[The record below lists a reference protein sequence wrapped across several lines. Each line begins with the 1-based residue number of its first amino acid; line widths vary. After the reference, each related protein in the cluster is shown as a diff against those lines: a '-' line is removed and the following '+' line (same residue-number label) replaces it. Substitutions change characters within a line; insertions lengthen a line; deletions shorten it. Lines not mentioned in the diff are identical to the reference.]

1 MAKREKARFAGGII
15 FAHIFAVLLTVFIG
29 LWITTQ
35 YVAHALAYQ
44 PQLGEPMIDIGYPL
58 YRPWQYFVWLH
69 YYNAYAPDVF
79 THGLYIIY
87 VTAFASVGVAIAI
100 SVWRSRAVLQSDTHG
115 SARWQTEDEIVQKSG
130 LVHDSIKG
138 IVLGQLEDGR
148 YLTHDGPEH
157 TEVTAPARSG
167 KGVGCLI
174 PTLLTIQNSVIVND
188 IRGEAWVKTAGWRTS
203 FSNVML
209 FAPSQLE
216 TAHYNPMFEIRR
228 GINEVKDVQNMTD
241 LIVDPDGK
249 GKPTHWDKEGD
260 DFLAAVILHVLYAK
274 ENKTLNGV
282 VAFLENAE
290 QDAKTILTEMATF
303 PHVDGKPHSFV
314 AMGAGGMMKKSPN
327 EMSGVYSTAKSFL
340 KLYKEPIVAA
350 ATAYSDFRIDD
361 VMGGEYPLSLYLVQ
375 PPSDKSRLRPLYR
388 LMLAQI
394 TTRLMEKWEPE
405 SIKHSLELMIDELP
419 ALGKLAFFEEQLG
432 YTSGYKIRCTLL
444 SQNDQQHI
452 QIYGR
457 DSILSAS
464 CKVHLWYAPET
475 IEAGERISKSLGR
488 TTETKQQKNYAGHR
502 LAPWLGHIMI
512 SDQEQARD
520 LMTPDEVTRL
530 PKDEAIVKISGQYP
544 IQCKKVVYYD
554 DPNFKPRVLPPPVI
568 PASGPYPFRPKQRP
582 NDWLGLPVK
591 RPSQPQPEQEQG
603 AADAPERAVTKEPEI
618 APGVI
623 AAASVAAG
631 VAVAQAPALDAG
643 HQDVS
648 LPVAPTDEADDEQ
661 EKQQQQEKQQDREQ
675 AAEQAR
681 EPEVDAEQEQQQRDS
696 KRLTP
701 AQIAELDSS
710 IDADKGRDHDGGL
723 DLEMY

>member
-35 YVAHALAYQ
+35 YVARALAYQ
-44 PQLGEPMIDIGYPL
+44 PQLGEPMVNIGYPL

-87 VTAFASVGVAIAI
+87 ITAFASVGVAIAI

-115 SARWQTEDEIVQKSG
+115 SARWQTKDEIENKSG
-130 LVHDSIKG
+130 LLHESIKG
-138 IVLGQLEDGR
+138 IVLAKLDDGR

-157 TEVTAPARSG
+157 VEVTAPARSG
-167 KGVGCLI
+167 KGTGCLI
-174 PTLLTIQNSVIVND
+174 PTLLTLPNSVVVTD
-188 IRGEAWVKTAGWRTS
+188 VRGEAWKYTS
-203 FSNVML
+203 GYRATFSNVIL
-209 FAPSQLE
+209 FAPSQLT
-216 TAHYNPMFEIRR
+216 TAHYNPMFEVRR
-228 GINEVKDVQNMTD
+228 GINEVKDATNMTD

-249 GKPTHWDKEGD
+249 GKPDHWTKEGD

-274 ENKTLNGV
+274 ENKSLNGV

-290 QDAKTILTEMATF
+290 QDTKMILTEMASF
-303 PHVDGKPHSFV
+303 PHVDGKPHPFIK
-314 AMGAGGMMKKSPN
+314 MGAGGMMKKSPN
-327 EMSGVYSTAKSFL
+327 ELSGVYSTAKSFL

-361 VMGGEYPLSLYLVQ
+361 LMYGEHPLSLYLVL
-375 PPSDKSRLRPLYR
+375 PPSDKNRLRPLYR
-388 LMLAQI
+388 LMLAQM
-394 TTRLMEKWEPE
+394 TTRLMEKWEPDN
-405 SIKHSLELMIDELP
+405 IKFPLDMLVDELP
-419 ALGKLAFFEEQLG
+419 SLGKLAFFEEQLG

-475 IEAGERISKSLGR
+475 IEAGERISKSLGK

-512 SDQEQARD
+512 SDQEQPRD

-530 PKDEAIVKISGQYP
+530 PQDEAIVKFSGQYP
-544 IQCKKVVYYD
+544 ILCKKIVYYN
-554 DPNFKPRVLPPPVI
+554 DPTFMPRVLPTAVI
-568 PASGPYPFRPKQRP
+568 PERGAYPFRPKQRP

-591 RPSQPQPEQEQG
+591 RPEQPQAEEGPK

-618 APGVI
+618 APG
-623 AAASVAAG
+623 ATTAASVAAG
-631 VAVAQAPALDAG
+631 VAVTQAPAPDVG
-643 HQDVS
+643 QDMA
-648 LPVAPTDEADDEQ
+648 LTTPPTGESDNEQ
-661 EKQQQQEKQQDREQ
+661 EKQQQQDKQQERGQTPEHAHEQ
-675 AAEQAR
+675 
-681 EPEVDAEQEQQQRDS
+681 EVDAEQEQQQRDRQ
-696 KRLTP
+696 RLTP

-710 IDADKGRDHDGGL
+710 IDADKGRDHDDGL
-723 DLEMY
+723 DLEMF